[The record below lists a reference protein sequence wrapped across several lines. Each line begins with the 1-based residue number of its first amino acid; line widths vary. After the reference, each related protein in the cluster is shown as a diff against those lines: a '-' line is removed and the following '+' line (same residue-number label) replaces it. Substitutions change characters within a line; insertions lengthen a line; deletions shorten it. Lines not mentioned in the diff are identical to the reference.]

1 MSSDNAKDYKYIISE
16 FGEDV
21 IKGRANWLKELMDAY
36 IRQESLEDK
45 VYISETIFTHVI
57 IDYFADIERLKKF
70 HWILRH
76 KPIQIQ
82 EKITEEFEF
91 TFVNEKFC
99 VELLRSF
106 LFDDPA
112 NIPIRQESSE
122 SINDF
127 INTML
132 YFFKYRNYSAKS
144 IELVLIAF
152 KAGRGY
158 QFSVDHQR

>member
-70 HWILRH
+70 HNIKKTNVIKIYSYLVHWILRH

-99 VELLRSF
+99 VEL
-106 LFDDPA
+106 
-112 NIPIRQESSE
+112 
-122 SINDF
+122 
-127 INTML
+127 
-132 YFFKYRNYSAKS
+132 
-144 IELVLIAF
+144 
-152 KAGRGY
+152 
-158 QFSVDHQR
+158 